1 MGVNNLLMV
10 FDEKYY
16 KDLSGGILEAFGK
29 FFRNGMRVY
38 LYPYKDPETHEL
50 LSSDTLK
57 VEENLKELYKYFKH
71 NERIVDI
78 TNYNPEFLEIYS
90 RDILKKI
97 GCNIKG
103 WENQL
108 PEGVAEMIK
117 ERGMFGYKG
126 ELSLK
131 QFS

>member
-1 MGVNNLLMV
+1 M
-10 FDEKYY
+10 
-16 KDLSGGILEAFGK
+16 
-29 FFRNGMRVY
+29 
-38 LYPYKDPETHEL
+38 
-50 LSSDTLK
+50 
-57 VEENLKELYKYFKH
+57 
-71 NERIVDI
+71 
-78 TNYNPEFLEIYS
+78 
-90 RDILKKI
+90 
-97 GCNIKG
+97 KG